1 MRVVSY
7 SRKSQE
13 NEEGIAR
20 QKTLSRE
27 FAESKGWVISAEYE
41 DDGVSGAEFHARP
54 GFARLMD
61 AKAKCFDAIVTMS
74 TDRVGREAF
83 RTNMALLELAECGV
97 RVFTYQDGQ
106 EVKLSSPIEKQM
118 VSMRNYA
125 AEDFRAQIADK
136 TKAAMLVKAR
146 AGQVIGRLPYG
157 YDLKRIG
164 EARALM
170 PNTS

>member
-13 NEEGIAR
+13 SEEGIAR

-27 FAESKGWVISAEYE
+27 FAESQGWVITDEYE

-54 GFARLMD
+54 GFARLMAD
-61 AKAKCFDAIVTMS
+61 AKAKCFGAIVTMS
-74 TDRVGREAF
+74 TDRIGREAF

-97 RVFTYQDGQ
+97 RVFTYQDRQ

-146 AGQVIGRLPYG
+146 AGRAIGKLP
-157 YDLKRIG
+157 
-164 EARALM
+164 
-170 PNTS
+170 